1 MPKSTS
7 HKKEDEFD
15 DEETEVKTKG
25 SKKSKTK
32 KVKGPSSAY
41 NIYVAEHRAAISAE
55 NPGLSFGELS
65 KRVSAD
71 WKQLSEDQRKPYE
84 ERAAEDKKRYEREAA
99 ENPESDNDEPAKKK
113 KKKDPDAPKKNLNA
127 WMFFIQQVRPQVV
140 AELGEDGKRVAA
152 VTKAVGERWSKMS
165 AEEKA
170 PYEQMAEEDKK
181 RYAAE
186 MEVYNASH

>member
-71 WKQLSEDQRKPYE
+71 WKQLSEDQRKVRYVYALVATTYKHT
-84 ERAAEDKKRYEREAA
+84 RAQHTVTHTSPAA
-99 ENPESDNDEPAKKK
+99 FPTCSSSLFSPVLV
-113 KKKDPDAPKKNLNA
+113 PLL
-127 WMFFIQQVRPQVV
+127 I
-140 AELGEDGKRVAA
+140 
-152 VTKAVGERWSKMS
+152 
-165 AEEKA
+165 
-170 PYEQMAEEDKK
+170 
-181 RYAAE
+181 
-186 MEVYNASH
+186 